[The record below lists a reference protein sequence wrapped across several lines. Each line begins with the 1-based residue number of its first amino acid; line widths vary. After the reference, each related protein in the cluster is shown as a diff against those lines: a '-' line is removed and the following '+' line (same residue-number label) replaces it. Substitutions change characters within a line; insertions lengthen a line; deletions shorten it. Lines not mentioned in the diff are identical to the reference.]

1 MYDYRE
7 VRAIKEGILIN
18 KEYYEFLHSYKEN
31 QELKDKLEKNK
42 ITKKEY
48 KYLEDLRERK
58 ELKNHSDEMKLIK
71 WEDIKSWYTHGKI
84 GKTKVVIS
92 VKGLKKDIE
101 PNFISNKN
109 LIYSLE
115 KYSFGKGKIDRNTAL
130 KFANFYLYFIYF
142 IILLICLYMFIS
154 IVY

>member
-31 QELKDKLEKNK
+31 QELKEKLEKNK

-58 ELKNHSDEMKLIK
+58 ELKN
-71 WEDIKSWYTHGKI
+71 
-84 GKTKVVIS
+84 
-92 VKGLKKDIE
+92 
-101 PNFISNKN
+101 
-109 LIYSLE
+109 
-115 KYSFGKGKIDRNTAL
+115 R
-130 KFANFYLYFIYF
+130 AN
-142 IILLICLYMFIS
+142 
-154 IVY
+154 